1 MAHDSSRQ
9 QAMVTDVPVA
19 TVVNGEQ
26 LMPLVLVH
34 ERTLAVWVIVGPAAD
49 AALGATNVPAAAA
62 NRHWSRPT
70 ARTETPTTTTGSG
83 AAERWSPGLCK
94 RPASTWQTRSWS
106 ARTSTPSGFRRPT
119 SR

>member
-34 ERTLAVWVIVGPAAD
+34 ERALAVWVIVDPAAD

-62 NRHWSRPT
+62 NAATDAQANLAGVGVFLVGLLIRCGVAGCGSLPNRSSPT
-70 ARTETPTTTTGSG
+70 RVAMAG
-83 AAERWSPGLCK
+83 
-94 RPASTWQTRSWS
+94 
-106 ARTSTPSGFRRPT
+106 
-119 SR
+119 

>member
-9 QAMVTDVPVA
+9 QAMVTYVPVA

-49 AALGATNVPAAAA
+49 AALGQPTCRPL
-62 NRHWSRPT
+62 RPT
-70 ARTETPTTTTGSG
+70 RPQMPRRTLRGSG
-83 AAERWSPGLCK
+83 CS
-94 RPASTWQTRSWS
+94 
-106 ARTSTPSGFRRPT
+106 RRVC
-119 SR
+119 